1 MPSAPR
7 LAFRVDRAAIMRS
20 CQNTR
25 ARPSRRAP
33 RPRGRG
39 STPFPR
45 EVLYIHHLGYRGL
58 GKRGLTGLY
67 CVYISELMSDGND
80 IRVGLLRRR
89 VTHEEFAES
98 CGMGVRE
105 LKGMLDGGEVS
116 DGVRGAYA
124 ALEAGGEMRD
134 GDIVEVDT
142 RRCVFGRAVKNDT
155 IQVIDYLG
163 GGKAGML
170 RKRRDFKP
178 RHGLPCEVRASG
190 EDGWLELVGN
200 YRDNGVRLD

>member
-1 MPSAPR
+1 M
-7 LAFRVDRAAIMRS
+7 VDWVK
-20 CQNTR
+20 
-25 ARPSRRAP
+25 
-33 RPRGRG
+33 G
-39 STPFPR
+39 
-45 EVLYIHHLGYRGL
+45 
-58 GKRGLTGLY
+58 GLTGIY
-67 CVYISELMSDGND
+67 CVYISELMSDGNE

-105 LKGMLDGGEVS
+105 IKEMLDGGEVS

-124 ALEAGGEMRD
+124 ALDAGGEIRD

-155 IQVIDYLG
+155 LQVIDYLG

-178 RHGLPCEVRASG
+178 RHGLPCEVKASV
-190 EDGWLELVGN
+190 EDGWLDLVGR
-200 YRDNGVRLD
+200 YRDNGVRLDK